1 MDQIIKTRTADHIHQ
16 EIAYMLSNGVTYID
30 ALVEYAKKNDLEI
43 ETVAEIIKRSTVI
56 KEKIR
61 DEAVKM
67 KMVKKDGNR
76 DITELC

>member
-1 MDQIIKTRTADHIHQ
+1 MDQIIKTRTADNIHQ
-16 EIAYMLSNGVTYID
+16 EIAHMLSNGVTYID

-67 KMVKKDGNR
+67 KMVKKDGNK